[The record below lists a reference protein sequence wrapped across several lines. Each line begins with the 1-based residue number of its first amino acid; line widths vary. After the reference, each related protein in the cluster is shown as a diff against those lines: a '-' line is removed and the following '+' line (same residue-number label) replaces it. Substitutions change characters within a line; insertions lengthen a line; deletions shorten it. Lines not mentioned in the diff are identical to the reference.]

1 MLFLLSII
9 SSAVNDTYGHSAG
22 DAAFK
27 ALTQSIQT
35 LIAAEAASRMTF
47 ARVGGDEF
55 TILFRAMEPEAVFAA
70 YG

>member
-1 MLFLLSII
+1 M
-9 SSAVNDTYGHSAG
+9 
-22 DAAFK
+22 
-27 ALTQSIQT
+27 TQSIQT